1 MFKGLSNLAS
11 LMKQAQEMQ
20 SKVGELQE
28 SLKRVKVQ
36 GSAGGGLVTIE
47 ATAQPQFVSCRIDPS
62 LIESGDQEMIEDL
75 VVTAMNQ
82 ALDKAKQAAADE
94 MQKLTA
100 GMDLGGMR
108 EALSKMGMVQP

>member
-1 MFKGLSNLAS
+1 MFKGLANLAS

-20 SKVGELQE
+20 GKVVELQE
-28 SLKRVKVQ
+28 NLKRIRVQ
-36 GSAGGGLVTIE
+36 ASAGGGMVTVE
-47 ATAQPQFVSCRIDPS
+47 ATGQPQFVACHIDPS
-62 LIESGDQEMIEDL
+62 LFESADQEMIEDL

-100 GMDLGGMR
+100 GMDITGMR
-108 EALSKMGMVQP
+108 EALSKMGMQP